1 MATKRTTTTTTSSSS
16 KPTTTTE
23 PGKQGAAR
31 TADGGPYG
39 EGNYQATRNYNE
51 ATRRF
56 VGAGKVDAAA
66 RAATPSSREEAT
78 ALADAERAGK
88 RRAKGEDPQ
97 VKRRQSRK
105 T

>member
-1 MATKRTTTTTTSSSS
+1 MATKRTPSSRS
-16 KPTTTTE
+16 KPSTTTE
-23 PGKQGAAR
+23 PGKQRAAR
-31 TADGGPYG
+31 TAAGGPYG

-56 VGAGKVDAAA
+56 VGSGKVAAAA

-97 VKRRQSRK
+97 VRRRQSRK